1 MPFGVPRLKK
11 ALNCFFIAGL
21 FGVLLSCNNYN
32 NNNPYNPYNG
42 SPPPSLSSITFRAYV
57 SNPIQPSTAGVG
69 GAPVLNIV
77 DAATDILSPYT
88 VTLASLSAII
98 TDPGMMALSPKQ
110 DRILVSSPADRKIAI
125 VNNAQ
130 TSVASA
136 VTLPG
141 ATESFFVW
149 SDNKTAFAAVP
160 SASTAGESPG
170 AVERIDLP
178 TATITA
184 TIPIPG
190 AHYIVPSPNGSA
202 ILVFSDDSDA
212 VALLRPDLIGAN
224 TQSNAQVPC
233 SSTQMAACTIPGT
246 FDRPTG
252 AVFNGSSATAYILN
266 CGQQCGGVGAGPCL
280 TFTSCTTVSG
290 LDMTQSPPALIS
302 SVAVPAATTGLLQGN
317 TLYVAG
323 TPVLAAD
330 NNCAGVTTAATSCGR
345 LTVVNVLSMTA
356 AAAVVITDGYHD
368 RIQMASNAQLFIGS
382 RGCTNINTSAEV
394 RGCLTIV
401 NTSSGSISSS
411 SVIVPPDNGDVT
423 GMEPIP
429 NRTVV
434 YICEG
439 GNLRVYET
447 TTDKL
452 EVFHQPAT
460 GPNVIGQA
468 IDVKVVDF

>member
-11 ALNCFFIAGL
+11 ALNCFFVGVL
-21 FGVLLSCNNYN
+21 FGFLLSCNNYN

-42 SPPPSLSSITFRAYV
+42 SPPPLSSITFRAYV
-57 SNPIQPSTAGVG
+57 SNPIQPSGVG
-69 GAPVLNIV
+69 GTPVLDIV
-77 DAATDILSPYT
+77 DASSDILSPYT
-88 VTLASLSAII
+88 VTLASLSATV
-98 TDPGMMALSPKQ
+98 TDPGMMALSPKR
-110 DRILVSSPADRKIAI
+110 DRTLVSSAADGKIAI
-125 VNNAQ
+125 VNNSQ
-130 TSVASA
+130 NSVASA

-149 SDNKTAFAAVP
+149 SDNKTAFAAIP
-160 SASTAGESPG
+160 SASTPGQSPG

-190 AHYIVPSPNGSA
+190 AHYIVPSPDGSA

-212 VALLRPDLIGAN
+212 VTLLRPVLIGAN
-224 TQSNAQVPC
+224 TQANAQLPC

-246 FDRPTG
+246 FDRPAG
-252 AVFNGSSATAYILN
+252 AVFNGSSTTAYILN

-280 TFTSCTTVSG
+280 SFTSCTTVSG

-323 TPVLAAD
+323 TPVAAAD
-330 NNCAGVTTAATSCGR
+330 SSCAGVTTAATSCGR
-345 LTVVNVLSMTA
+345 LTVVNVASMTA
-356 AAAVVITDGYHD
+356 AAPVVITDGYHD
-368 RIQMASNAQLFIGS
+368 RIQMGSNAQLFIGS
-382 RGCTNINTSAEV
+382 RGCTNINTSGEV

-411 SVIVPPDNGDVT
+411 SVIAPPDNGDVT
-423 GMEPIP
+423 GIEPIP

-434 YICEG
+434 YVCEG

-452 EVFHQPAT
+452 EVFHRPAT
-460 GPNVIGQA
+460 GPNVTGQA